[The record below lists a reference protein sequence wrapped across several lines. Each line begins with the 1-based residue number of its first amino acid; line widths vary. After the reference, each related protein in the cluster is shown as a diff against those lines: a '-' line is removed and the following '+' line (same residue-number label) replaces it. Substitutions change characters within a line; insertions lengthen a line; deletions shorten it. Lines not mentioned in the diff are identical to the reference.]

1 MGKHSLTKIIVD
13 SMGIQNVKILR
24 IFNPLMIQDELVRHD
39 LGMGLVYRELGR
51 RISPRNDGIIKKL
64 YNITSNELK

>member
-1 MGKHSLTKIIVD
+1 VM
-13 SMGIQNVKILR
+13 ILP
-24 IFNPLMIQDELVRHD
+24 IFNRLMIQVELVRHD